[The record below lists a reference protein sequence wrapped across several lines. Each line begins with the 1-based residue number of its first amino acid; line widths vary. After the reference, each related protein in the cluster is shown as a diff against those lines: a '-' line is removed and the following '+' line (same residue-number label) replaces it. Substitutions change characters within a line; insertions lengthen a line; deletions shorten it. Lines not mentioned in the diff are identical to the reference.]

1 MRHMN
6 GAVTQVTSARRRLSP
21 TKAALVPCL
30 FAALL
35 AAFVLVPP
43 VRGNEGLNRTFL
55 LAAAVLIAW
64 ALVLF
69 IRARA
74 GQRTL
79 TLELAVRRHHWVQAC
94 AQGAVFFW
102 WGRYVDQVYAFA
114 PFIVAQLV
122 FAYGVDAL
130 LQWSRRENYQ
140 LGFGPF
146 PIIFSINLF
155 LWFKP
160 EWFHWQFAMILLG
173 YLGKELIR
181 WTKDG
186 RSAHIF
192 NPSSFPLG
200 VCSLV
205 LIATG
210 MTEITWG
217 QEIAQSQYNPP
228 YIYAV
233 IFLASIPGQL
243 LFGVAMMTVW
253 AVVSAY
259 TFGLGYFWITGTY
272 FFHDAY
278 IPIAVFLGMHLLFTD
293 PSTSPST
300 GRGRIVFGILYGF
313 ALIAFA
319 VLLRAI
325 GVPAFYDKLLP
336 VPILNLLVQVIDRG
350 AASRWFGFLDFSWIS
365 KGLTPIKRRY
375 GFVGIW
381 VGIFV
386 VLSWTGGLGDN
397 HPGQYL
403 PFWQQACDE
412 SSDRG
417 CDYLA
422 FMQDTYCES
431 DSGWACNELGI
442 LFANGDR
449 FSEAQESWAS
459 GCDLGFDLA
468 CENLTQLRTGA
479 PGFGR
484 APPPLEELP
493 IVLRGSKGPV
503 TERTPEALYALAC
516 KRGWPDTCEVPPG
529 DSERP

>member
-1 MRHMN
+1 MRPMN
-6 GAVTQVTSARRRLSP
+6 GAVTQVTSVGRRLSP
-21 TKAALVPCL
+21 AQAVLVPCF

-35 AAFVLVPP
+35 AAFVWCPP
-43 VRGNEGLNRTFL
+43 VRDLGLRNTFL
-55 LAAAVLIAW
+55 LAAGVLVAW
-64 ALVLF
+64 ASALF
-69 IRARA
+69 IGIRN
-74 GQRTL
+74 GQRLL
-79 TLELAVRRHHWVQAC
+79 TLELAIRRHHWVQAC
-94 AQGAVFFW
+94 AQGTVFFW
-102 WGRYVDQVYAFA
+102 WGQYVDQVYAFA
-114 PFIVAQLV
+114 PLIAAQLV

-173 YLGKELIR
+173 YLGKDLIR

-205 LIATG
+205 LIMTG

-243 LFGVAMMTVW
+243 LFGVAIMTVW
-253 AVVSAY
+253 AVISAY
-259 TFGLGYFWITGTY
+259 TFGLGYFWLTGTY
-272 FFHDAY
+272 LFHDAY
-278 IPIAVFLGMHLLFTD
+278 IPVAVFLGMHLLFTD

-300 GRGRIVFGILYGF
+300 GRGRIIFGILYGF
-313 ALIAFA
+313 ATIAFF
-319 VLLRAI
+319 VLLEAME
-325 GVPAFYDKLLP
+325 VPTFYDKLLP

-350 AASRWFGFLDFSWIS
+350 AASRWLGFLDFSWIT

-375 GFVGIW
+375 GLVGIW
-381 VGIFV
+381 VVIFV
-386 VLSWTGGLGDN
+386 VLSGTGGVGDN

-403 PFWQQACDE
+403 PFWQQACDDG
-412 SSDRG
+412 SDRG
-417 CDYLA
+417 CEYLA

-431 DSGWACNELGI
+431 DSGWACNELGV
-442 LFANGDR
+442 LFASRDR
-449 FSEAQESWAS
+449 FNDAQAS
-459 GCDLGFDLA
+459 LGNGCDLGFDLA
-468 CENLTQLRTGA
+468 CENLIRLRTGTS
-479 PGFGR
+479 GFGR
-484 APPPLEELP
+484 ASPPLEELP

-503 TERTPEALYALAC
+503 TEREPEALYALAC
-516 KRGWPDTCEVPPG
+516 ERGWPDTCELPSG
-529 DSERP
+529 DRERP